1 MTEKMYIDALAEAIR
16 EEFDRDE
23 RVFMIGE
30 DIGVYGGS
38 FGVTKGMYEKYKD
51 KLVDTPISEASIVG
65 VGVGCALVGL
75 RPIVEIMF
83 SDFMMDAMEFIVNQA
98 AKLSYMTGG
107 QLCVPMV
114 IRSPM
119 GSGAGMAAQHSQS
132 LPAIFAHIPGLKVV
146 MPATPY
152 DVKGLLKTAV
162 RDDNP
167 VIFLEHK
174 LLYWTKG
181 EVPEGEYLVP
191 LGKADVKRQGGDITL
206 VAGSITVLRSLEAAD
221 ALAKD
226 GIECEV
232 VDVRLLFP
240 LDVDTIVSSVKKTG
254 RLVIVED
261 DNENFGWGAEVAAKI
276 TNSEAFDFLDE
287 PILRVAGKNIPIP
300 YSPELEKAAVPQV
313 EDVISAVKSVLS
325 RRG

>member
-119 GSGAGMAAQHSQS
+119 GSGAAWQPSTLRACLPS
-132 LPAIFAHIPGLKVV
+132 LPTSLGSKSSCLRHLMTLRGSSKP
-146 MPATPY
+146 PSETTTP
-152 DVKGLLKTAV
+152 
-162 RDDNP
+162 
-167 VIFLEHK
+167 
-174 LLYWTKG
+174 
-181 EVPEGEYLVP
+181 
-191 LGKADVKRQGGDITL
+191 
-206 VAGSITVLRSLEAAD
+206 
-221 ALAKD
+221 
-226 GIECEV
+226 
-232 VDVRLLFP
+232 
-240 LDVDTIVSSVKKTG
+240 
-254 RLVIVED
+254 
-261 DNENFGWGAEVAAKI
+261 
-276 TNSEAFDFLDE
+276 
-287 PILRVAGKNIPIP
+287 
-300 YSPELEKAAVPQV
+300 
-313 EDVISAVKSVLS
+313 
-325 RRG
+325 